1 MIFTIYQRDE
11 DSLKRRSEKEF
22 NIDELQ
28 KVYVETWKQIHPAT
42 EILVKRTIESALEA
56 ARRIGK
62 ESGDGGMQTLITGSQ
77 HLVGPAL
84 SLIRPPPA
92 EEVV

>member
-1 MIFTIYQRDE
+1 M
-11 DSLKRRSEKEF
+11 
-22 NIDELQ
+22 
-28 KVYVETWKQIHPAT
+28 ETWKQIHPAT
-42 EILVKRTIESALEA
+42 EILVQSTIESALDA
-56 ARRIGK
+56 ARRIG

-84 SLIRPPPA
+84 ALIRPPPA